1 MSKQRP
7 LFVPRGEYKSFILSI
22 IMTTFK
28 MMVVLMLLVFFSL
41 GGIAMGIAKA
51 WINSTPEIDLSIF
64 GSSAQTSLIYD
75 KNGKV
80 ISELR
85 GTENRI
91 YVEDFD
97 EFGDNLINAVISVED
112 ARFWSHTGVD
122 LKRYIGAFV
131 GNVLSGNNQGGST
144 ITCQLIKQTMLTDE
158 QTYRRKVQEAYLA
171 LELEET
177 LTRQENGNARLA
189 KERILTEY
197 LNVVYM
203 GGSLY
208 GVKTAAKD
216 YFGKDN
222 LHDLT
227 VRECAMLARM
237 IKSPNRYNPRANYY
251 IRQTPEVSDDG
262 TDYVLQL
269 MHQQGYID
277 DSQYAAAL
285 NEKLQV
291 LESGTTQSEMYDNA
305 YYVEYAIY
313 DVVTKMLRVEK
324 LEDNAS
330 NRSRMENKLR
340 TGGYHIYTCL
350 DPDVQTAVQDI
361 VESWNKY
368 PRTRY
373 TSDAYKKTL
382 DNGSYIDV
390 IQPQAAVA
398 VMDWHTGELVAI
410 IGGRS
415 EPTARKQLN
424 RAYQTSMP
432 VGSSIKPLSVYGPAI
447 DMGYS
452 PNTPV
457 LNLPI
462 PINGWDSATGYPTNY
477 NGGSYNGVESMRTAI
492 NKSHNY
498 STAQAL
504 FEYVGVSN
512 SVNYL
517 LRLGISANHIQAT
530 GSGLAL
536 GSSGISVIEMADAFG
551 AVANQGE
558 YRESY
563 AFSAVLY
570 NDNRTPYISIADV
583 QQSWQ
588 VFKRS
593 TAWMLTDMLC
603 ECVTSAGTGS
613 NAVFG
618 NFNNTKVSH
627 SIAGKTGT
635 NSDACGVF
643 FAGMTAY
650 YSGAVWIGHDNYRPL
665 VNNATG
671 GTYAAPLWASVMSKV
686 HELKGKTQSAAII
699 SSDYA
704 SFGIVRAEACSVSGM
719 RPTNACRNDNKGY
732 RPTTD
737 YYLNGT
743 QPTVN
748 CNMHIMVTLCTRSNR
763 RATAACSSTRTV
775 GVIYIPDG
783 HPLRMAQSLGDV
795 QHYFPYAT
803 AQNPYPQ
810 CNTCR

>member
-7 LFVPRGEYKSFILSI
+7 VFVPRGEYKSFLLSV
-22 IMTTFK
+22 IMTIFK
-28 MMVVLMLLVFFSL
+28 MLVIICLIAFFSL
-41 GGIAMGIAKA
+41 GGVVMGIAKA
-51 WINSTPEIDLSIF
+51 WINSTPEIDMSIF

-75 KNGKV
+75 KNGNV

-97 EFGDNLINAVISVED
+97 EFGDNLVNAVIAVED

-144 ITCQLIKQTMLTDE
+144 ITCQLIKQTMLTNE
-158 QTYRRKVQEAYLA
+158 QTYKRKVQEAYLA

-197 LNVVYM
+197 MNVVYM

-208 GVKTAAKD
+208 GVRTAAKD
-216 YFGKDN
+216 YFGKDD
-222 LHDLT
+222 LRDLT
-227 VRECAMLARM
+227 LKECAMLARM
-237 IKSPNRYNPRANYY
+237 IKNPSRYNPRSNYY
-251 IRQTPEVSDDG
+251 IRKTPQVSEDG
-262 TDYVLQL
+262 ANYVLQL
-269 MHQQGYID
+269 MHEQGYITD
-277 DSQYAAAL
+277 AQYTSAV
-285 NEKLQV
+285 NEKLQI
-291 LESGTTQSEMYDNA
+291 LETGTTQSEMYDNA

-313 DVVTKMLRVEK
+313 DVVTKMLRVQK
-324 LEDNAS
+324 LEDNVS
-330 NRSRMENKLR
+330 NRSLMESQLR

-350 DPDVQTAVQDI
+350 DPEVQSAVQEI

-390 IQPQAAVA
+390 VQPQAAVA
-398 VMDWHTGELVAI
+398 VMDWHTGELVAV

-424 RAYQTSMP
+424 RAYQTTMP
-432 VGSSIKPLSVYGPAI
+432 VGSSIKPLAVYGPAFDI
-447 DMGYS
+447 GYS

-462 PINGWDSATGYPTNY
+462 PINGWDSAAGYPTNY
-477 NGGSYNGVESMRTAI
+477 NGGSYTGVESMRNAI

-504 FEYVGVSN
+504 LEYVGISN

-551 AVANQGE
+551 AIANQGE

-570 NDNRTPYISIADV
+570 NDNSTPYISIHDV

-593 TAWMLTDMLC
+593 TAWMLCDVLSDR
-603 ECVTSAGTGS
+603 VTSNGTGS

-618 NFNNTKVSH
+618 NFNNSKVSH
-627 SIAGKTGT
+627 SLAGKTGT

-650 YSGAVWIGHDNYRPL
+650 YSAAVWIGHDNYRPL

-671 GTYAAPLWASVMSKV
+671 GTYAAPLWATVMSKI
-686 HELKGKTQSAAII
+686 HELKGKTQSVPII

-704 SFGIVRAEACSVSGM
+704 SFGIVRAETCSVSGM

-763 RATAACSSTRTV
+763 RATQNCSSTRTV
-775 GVIYIPDG
+775 GVIYIPEG
-783 HPLRMAQSLGDV
+783 HPLRMAQSLSDV

-803 AQNPYPQ
+803 TQNPYPQ
-810 CNTCR
+810 CNSCR

>member
-7 LFVPRGEYKSFILSI
+7 LFVPRGEYKSFLLSV
-22 IMTTFK
+22 IMTTVK
-28 MMVVLMLLVFFSL
+28 MIAVLILLATFSL
-41 GGIAMGIAKA
+41 GGVVMGIAKA
-51 WINSTPEIDLSIF
+51 WINSTPDIDLSIF
-64 GSSAQTSLIYD
+64 GSSAQTSILYD
-75 KNGKV
+75 KNGNV
-80 ISELR
+80 ITELR

-91 YVEDFD
+91 YVETFD
-97 EFGDNLINAVISVED
+97 EFGDNLVNAVIAVED
-112 ARFWSHTGVD
+112 SRFWSHSGVD
-122 LKRYIGAFV
+122 LKRYIGALV

-144 ITCQLIKQTMLTDE
+144 ITCQLIKLTMLTNE

-177 LTRQENGNARLA
+177 LTGNYNGNSRKA
-189 KERILTEY
+189 KEQILTEY

-216 YFGKDN
+216 YFGKD
-222 LHDLT
+222 DLRT
-227 VRECAMLARM
+227 LSLKECAMLARM
-237 IKSPNRYNPRANYY
+237 IKNPGRYNPRSNYY
-251 IRQTPEVSDDG
+251 IRETPEESEDG
-262 TDYVLQL
+262 ANYVLKQ
-269 MHQQGYID
+269 MHEQGYITD
-277 DSQYAAAL
+277 QQYAQAV
-285 NEKLQV
+285 NEKLHV
-291 LESGTTQSEMYDNA
+291 LETGTTQSVMYDNA

-313 DVVTKMLRVEK
+313 DVVTKMLRVER

-330 NRSRMENKLR
+330 NRSRMENQLR

-350 DPDVQTAVQDI
+350 DPQVQKSVQGI
-361 VESWNKY
+361 IENWKQY
-368 PRTRY
+368 PKTRY
-373 TSDAYKKTL
+373 TSDQYKKTL

-390 IQPQAAVA
+390 IQPQAACA
-398 VMDWHTGELVAI
+398 VMDWHTGELIAI
-410 IGGRS
+410 VGGRS

-432 VGSSIKPLSVYGPAI
+432 VGSSIKPLSVYGPAF

-452 PNTPV
+452 PNTPL

-462 PINGWDSATGYPTNY
+462 PINGWDSPTGFPTNY
-477 NGGSYNGVESMRTAI
+477 GGGSYSGVESMRTAI

-504 FEYVGVSN
+504 FSYVGISN

-517 LRLGISANHIQAT
+517 LRLGISSNHIQAT

-551 AVANQGE
+551 AIANQGQ

-570 NDNRTPYISIADV
+570 PDNSTPYISISDW

-593 TAWMLTDMLC
+593 TSWLLIDVLAD
-603 ECVTSAGTGS
+603 CVSSKGTGQ
-613 NAVFG
+613 NAAFG
-618 NFNNTKVSH
+618 NFSNTRVERC
-627 SIAGKTGT
+627 IAGKTGT

-643 FAGMTAY
+643 FAGMTYY
-650 YSGAVWIGHDNYRPL
+650 YSCAVWIGHDNYKPL
-665 VNNATG
+665 VSNATG
-671 GTYAAPLWASVMSKV
+671 GTYAAPLWASIMQKV
-686 HELKGKTQSAAII
+686 HELKGATQSMSII
-699 SSDYA
+699 SGDYA

-719 RPTNACRNDNKGY
+719 RATYACRNDNKGY

-737 YYLNGT
+737 YYFREDV
-743 QPTVN
+743 PTVD
-748 CNMHIMVTLCTRSNR
+748 CNMHIMVTLCNRSHR
-763 RATAACSSTRTV
+763 RATAHCSSTKTV

-783 HPLRMAQSLGDV
+783 HPLRMAQSINDIT
-795 QHYFPYAT
+795 HYFPYAT
-803 AQNPYPQ
+803 VSDPYPQ